1 MVRIYTIGTNRKSAE
16 TFFEIL
22 RENNVRFLLDIRLK
36 NSSQLAGFAK
46 GGDLRYFTEKI
57 LGIRYRHDVRFA
69 PDDGLFDRRKGIKLD
84 MVSFADEFRRIL
96 DERNIKGVL
105 HDDYSGVIDGICL
118 LCSEEDFRECHRSVA
133 AEYAAEFFGNAEV
146 IHL

>member
-1 MVRIYTIGTNRKSAE
+1 MRIYTIGTNRKSAE

-46 GGDLRYFTEKI
+46 GGDLRYFTWKI
-57 LGIRYRHDVRFA
+57 LGIGYRHDVRFA
-69 PDDGLFDRRKGIKLD
+69 PDESLFDKRKGMKLD
-84 MVSFADEFRRIL
+84 MVSFSDEFRRIL
-96 DERNIKGVL
+96 DERNMKDVLIKE
-105 HDDYSGVIDGICL
+105 YAGVIDGICL
-118 LCSEEDFRECHRSVA
+118 LCSEEDFRDCHRSIA
-133 AEYAAEFFGNAEV
+133 ADYAAEVFNGAEV